1 MSDLNPRQ
9 GASSSRRKPA
19 QSQKTAPAPDNGKPT
34 RTSPTR
40 TKKQLQPP
48 NDLDI
53 EMGDAESGKKTDLD
67 RDEEMADHVDDEEDD
82 DEEDEER
89 YGEED
94 YDRDEDDDEEDDDG
108 VFDGSYLAGG
118 ANLSNTLR
126 ALSGLVSGISSRLRD
141 ILENL
146 RKKDDPTA
154 QLIALQSLA
163 ELLLV
168 STEDNLSGH
177 FSPDSFVKELVSLM
191 QDQGPYGENPEMML
205 LACRCIANLMEALPA
220 ATANVVYGGAVP
232 VLCAKLMEIQYIDL
246 AEQALSTLEKISVE
260 YPTSIVRE
268 GGLTA
273 CLTYLD
279 FFATNVQRTAVTT
292 AANCC
297 RNIPEDCFGTV
308 RDVMGTL
315 RDVLKSSDQKV
326 VEQGCQCVARI
337 AESFRHHADKL
348 EQLMSQD
355 LLKAILQLLLPGTTN
370 IVGTHIHTQFL
381 RVLSITAKASPVL
394 SVELL
399 KMDIV
404 DTLYQILTGISL
416 PEGDSPAL
424 KTDSVMTM
432 QALIHKPREQIFETL
447 NVICELLPSFTD
459 CDPDEITR
467 HRSRRRSSDL
477 RTEEKETPDELRR
490 RLLKE
495 NKLTLK
501 RFAGILLPT
510 LTDAYTSTVN
520 LNVRQK
526 VLTAQLKMISNMD
539 TEILKESLSGI
550 EFASHL
556 ATILSQQDHTTLVM
570 FAIHAAELL
579 LHRLP
584 EVYRYH
590 FYREGVF
597 AEIQKIAAKSES
609 SSANQAE
616 GEDDKSDDSENEDR
630 LGSSPVSS
638 RSSSSSRDFALVDLV
653 HDLDLSIVHM
663 AKKFIEYHERDGVT
677 SMKHKAQEIMDSLT
691 KLAQGLKIEQHPA
704 KLFEQL
710 AGFFDSNDS
719 LKSISSFE
727 LLSSGIVEAFL
738 SVLESSSVASNE
750 ETRRSFLEVFM
761 SNRDGETPFSILVK
775 KLQDLLSRSEHFEV
789 VTVHQNHDGNR
800 SSASM
805 LAKQLR
811 LKLVAEEGSDIPRSY
826 RNIMVSIHAI
836 ATFKAL
842 DDYLKPRIYIS
853 ERPRNRRD
861 KGLSGALA
869 AFAAAAGLPH
879 RASSGAHISGS
890 GEGTSS
896 SGPASKPKGR
906 RSSGR
911 TPSGA
916 GAGSST
922 SAPKIPSREEGA
934 TSLDQE
940 PLECMDE
947 RPIADDEEM
956 GDMDAVLDDLER
968 DMEDEPEP
976 DTSAVNMEV
985 AGGKVT
991 ARKEDGTRVA
1001 TPVSAVQSGL
1011 SSAVP
1016 RSGNR
1021 TNSSASAG
1029 ASSINDWHIEFSIN
1043 GHTISNDMTI
1053 YKAVQLNRNDAS
1065 SEPSYRNIWSA
1076 VHPITFR
1083 RVPGAAPPDGPLSPG
1098 SSDSSQSSDATMPAS
1113 LDRNKITSSILRLL
1127 SILHALNANIDD
1139 VFQDMEIGKPLPQPL
1154 SQFVNTKLT
1163 AKLNRQLE
1171 EPLIVA
1177 SACLPTWSEDLAR
1190 FYPFLFPFETRHL
1203 YLQSTSFGYSRSMTR
1218 WQNSQQAD
1226 SRQDRHRDENR
1237 PFLGRLQR
1245 QKVRISRERILES
1258 AIKVMEIYGASP
1270 SILEVEY
1277 FEEVGTGLG
1286 PTLEFYSSVSRAF
1299 VSKKLKLWRENDSH
1313 DNSEYVF
1320 GHEGLF
1326 PAPIG
1331 EKTANSENGKK
1342 LLHLFKIMGK
1352 FVARSMLDS
1361 RIIDIYF
1368 NPTFFRTG
1376 ESCEKAVPPSLGA
1389 VKSVDRDLAKSLKLL
1404 RKFAVAKKDIDDNRI
1419 LTFRGKQERYKEIT
1433 FDGVK
1438 VEDLE
1443 LDFTLP
1449 GYPDIELIPNGA
1461 NMPVTLHNVGEYVD
1475 RVIETTLVNGVRRQ
1489 VEAFR
1494 IGFSQVFPY
1503 NALRS
1508 FTPDELVM
1516 LFGQVE
1522 EDWSL
1527 ETLMDSMK
1535 ADHGFNMDS
1544 KTIRNLLQVMS
1555 EYSPTERRDFLQF
1568 VTGSPKL
1575 PIGGF
1580 KSLTPLLTVVCKAS
1594 DPPYTSDEYLPSVM
1608 TCVNYL
1614 KLPDYSTLEILRE
1627 RLQLAIREGQGAFHL
1642 S

>member
-1 MSDLNPRQ
+1 M
-9 GASSSRRKPA
+9 GEA
-19 QSQKTAPAPDNGKPT
+19 
-34 RTSPTR
+34 
-40 TKKQLQPP
+40 TKQEAE
-48 NDLDI
+48 DLDH
-53 EMGDAESGKKTDLD
+53 
-67 RDEEMADHVDDEEDD
+67 DEEMADPSAGNEEDGGNN
-82 DEEDEER
+82 EER
-89 YGEED
+89 FRDED
-94 YDRDEDDDEEDDDG
+94 YDRDDEDDEDDD
-108 VFDGSYLAGG
+108 VFDGSYLGGGG
-118 ANLSNTLR
+118 ANLSSTLR
-126 ALSGLVSGISSRLRD
+126 ALSGLVSGISTRLRD

-146 RKKDDPTA
+146 RQKEDPSA

-177 FSPDSFVKELVSLM
+177 FSPDQFIKELVSLM
-191 QDQGPYGENPEMML
+191 QDQGPFGENPEMML

-297 RNIPEDCFGTV
+297 RNIPVDCFPIV
-308 RDVMGTL
+308 RDVMDTL

-326 VEQGCQCVARI
+326 VEQGCHCVARI
-337 AESFRHHADKL
+337 AESFRHHPDNL
-348 EQLMSQD
+348 EKLMSKD

-381 RVLSITAKASPVL
+381 RVLAITAKASPSL
-394 SVELL
+394 SAELL
-399 KMDIV
+399 KMNIV
-404 DTLYQILTGISL
+404 DTLYQILTGIS
-416 PEGDSPAL
+416 PPDGENPSL

-447 NVICELLPSFTD
+447 NVICELLPGVVKY
-459 CDPDEITR
+459 DPATSRI
-467 HRSRRRSSDL
+467 RSRRRSSNSPND
-477 RTEEKETPDELRR
+477 LRR

-495 NKLTLK
+495 NKAALK

-526 VLTAQLKMISNMD
+526 VLTAQLKMISNMETD
-539 TEILKESLSGI
+539 ILKDALSGLQ
-550 EFASHL
+550 FASHL
-556 ATILSQQDHTTLVM
+556 ATILSQHDHPSLIYN
-570 FAIHAAELL
+570 AIDAAELL
-579 LHRLP
+579 LRRLP
-584 EVYRYH
+584 DVYRYH
-590 FYREGVF
+590 FYREGVIF
-597 AEIQKIAAKSES
+597 EIQKLASKSPDPAPAHLE
-609 SSANQAE
+609 E
-616 GEDDKSDDSENEDR
+616 VPSDDSENEEDR
-630 LGSSPVSS
+630 MGSSPVSS
-638 RSSSSSRDFALVDLV
+638 RSSSSSRREARNASDL
-653 HDLDLSIVHM
+653 IV
-663 AKKFIEYHERDGVT
+663 AIEG
-677 SMKHKAQEIMDSLT
+677 SLT
-691 KLAQGLKIEQHPA
+691 VQAKRFMEFHEKDKAAVMKAKAEDIMGTLTGLAEGLSKEKQLLG
-704 KLFEQL
+704 LFDQL
-710 AGFFDSNDS
+710 AGFFSADS

-727 LLSSGIVEAFL
+727 LLNSGIVEALL
-738 SVLESSSVASNE
+738 SVLETTSDANKE
-750 ETRRSFLEVFM
+750 DTRREFLEVFM
-761 SNRDGETPFSILVK
+761 YSRNDEEPPFSVLVK

-789 VTVHQNHDGNR
+789 VTVHQNYEGNR

-811 LKLVAEEGSDIPRSY
+811 LKLLAEEDSDIPRNY

-842 DDYLKPRIYIS
+842 EDYLKPRIFIS
-853 ERPRNRRD
+853 ERPRVRRD
-861 KGLSGALA
+861 RTGGLQGALA

-879 RASSGAHISGS
+879 PGSSGFLPSGS
-890 GEGTSS
+890 GGGASS
-896 SGPASKPKGR
+896 SATTPPTSKPSKSARRTGGR
-906 RSSGR
+906 SIAG
-911 TPSGA
+911 SGA
-916 GAGSST
+916 GP
-922 SAPKIPSREEGA
+922 SATVPKTPSPP
-934 TSLDQE
+934 SLEQE
-940 PLECMDE
+940 QLECMDE
-947 RPIADDEEM
+947 RPVPGDDEV
-956 GDMDAVLDDLER
+956 GDMGAVLDDLDR
-968 DMEDEPEP
+968 DMEDEAEPELG
-976 DTSAVNMEV
+976 AVNMEV

-991 ARKEDGTRVA
+991 ARKDDGTRLA
-1001 TPVSAVQSGL
+1001 TPSTVRSG
-1011 SSAVP
+1011 STMSPTTA
-1016 RSGNR
+1016 GNR
-1021 TNSSASAG
+1021 TSSNHSSPTASME
-1029 ASSINDWHIEFSIN
+1029 SWHIEFSIN
-1043 GHTISNDMTI
+1043 GHPISNDMTI
-1053 YKAVQLNRNDAS
+1053 YKAVQLNRNLGS
-1065 SEPSYRNIWSA
+1065 EEPSYRNIWSA
-1076 VHPITFR
+1076 IHPITFR
-1083 RVPGAAPPDGPLSPG
+1083 RVPGAAPPDSPLSP
-1098 SSDSSQSSDATMPAS
+1098 SSDNSQSTTSMPAS
-1113 LDRNKITSSILRLL
+1113 LDKNKITSSILQLL

-1139 VFQDMEIGKPLPQPL
+1139 VFQDVELGRPQAQPL

-1177 SACLPTWSEDLAR
+1177 SACLPSWSEDLSR

-1203 YLQSTSFGYSRSMTR
+1203 YLQSTSFGYSRSMVR
-1218 WQNSQQAD
+1218 WQNSQQSGD
-1226 SRQDRHRDENR
+1226 SRQDRHRDDNR

-1245 QKVRISRERILES
+1245 QKVRIARDRILES

-1270 SILEVEY
+1270 SVLEVEY
-1277 FEEVGTGLG
+1277 FDEVGTGLG

-1299 VSKKLKLWRENDSH
+1299 VSKKLKLWRENDTQK
-1313 DNSEYVF
+1313 DGEYVYAPL
-1320 GHEGLF
+1320 GLF
-1326 PAPIG
+1326 PAPMD
-1331 EKTANSENGKK
+1331 EKMSTSENGKK
-1342 LLHLFKIMGK
+1342 VLHLFKVMGK

-1361 RIIDIYF
+1361 RIIDIFF

-1376 ESCEKAVPPSLGA
+1376 SLSGSAVPPSLGA
-1389 VKSVDRDLAKSLKLL
+1389 VKTVDKSLASSLKLL
-1404 RKFAVAKKDIDDNRI
+1404 RKFAMAKKLIEENSV
-1419 LTFRGKQERYKEIT
+1419 LTTRGKQERLKEIS
-1433 FDGVK
+1433 FDGTR

-1443 LDFTLP
+1443 IYFTLP
-1449 GYPDIELIPNGA
+1449 GYEDIELVPGGA
-1461 NMPVTLHNVGEYVD
+1461 DVKVTIHNVGEYVD
-1475 RVIETTLVNGVRRQ
+1475 KVIDMTLGSGVKKQ

-1494 IGFSQVFPY
+1494 AGFSEVFPY

-1527 ETLMDSMK
+1527 ETLMDSLK

-1544 KTIRNLLQVMS
+1544 KTVRNLLQTMS
-1555 EYSPTERRDFLQF
+1555 EYNLTERRQFLQF

-1594 DPPYTSDEYLPSVM
+1594 EPPYTSDDYLPSVM

-1614 KLPDYSTLEILRE
+1614 KLPDYSTLEILGE
-1627 RLQLAIREGQGAFHL
+1627 RLKVAVREGQGAFHL